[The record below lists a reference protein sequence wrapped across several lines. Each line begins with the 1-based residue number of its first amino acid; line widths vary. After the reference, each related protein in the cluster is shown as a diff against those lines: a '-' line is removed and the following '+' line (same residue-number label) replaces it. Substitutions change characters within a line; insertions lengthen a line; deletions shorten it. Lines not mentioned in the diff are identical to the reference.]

1 MWYKSHYDECFDQW
15 FKLKKSNIQCLHKVQ
30 IFLALESVKF
40 SFINFQRLQNDSR
53 ISDFEFNINFKD
65 EVILCLYELD
75 YKWDKYLGLL
85 AVFGLQ
91 RTDAKSSDAFFGDYF
106 KFSRFYSN

>member
-1 MWYKSHYDECFDQW
+1 MDVSIID
-15 FKLKKSNIQCLHKVQ
+15 LNSKKSNFQCLHKVQ
-30 IFLALESVKF
+30 IFLALEGVKF

-75 YKWDKYLGLL
+75 YK
-85 AVFGLQ
+85 
-91 RTDAKSSDAFFGDYF
+91 
-106 KFSRFYSN
+106 